1 MTVETNP
8 LLGNLGL
15 PKFEIINAE
24 HVEPAVTEMLTKA
37 DQQFAAIEANAEP
50 TWNGLIKPLESLER
64 FISATW
70 GPVTHLIGVKNS
82 EALRTAYQNVMPKLV
97 AFGLKMSQSESVY
110 EQLTAM
116 TKPEVFATLNSA
128 QKRVIENRIKS
139 AELSGLKLTG
149 EKRKRFNEI
158 QEKLSQ
164 LSTQFSNNV
173 LDATK
178 AFELVVTNKSDL
190 EGIPANFV
198 SMWAENY
205 KTRHPEAT
213 DVTDDTGPWSVTLD
227 FASYEPFMRYCT
239 NRKLRETLYKAFV
252 TKASNGDFDNSEHI
266 KQILTLRQEM
276 AKLLGFNTYAELSV
290 SSKMAETPDRVD
302 ALLSELAKASKPHAL
317 KEYNELNT
325 FAKNL
330 GLEGDVLNWDTVY
343 YSEKLRK
350 KNFDISDEELR
361 PYFPL
366 PKVLEGLFSLVN
378 KIFGVTVK
386 VATDHVEVWNKD
398 IKYYDI
404 LNEKAEIIAGF
415 YLDPYSR
422 PADKRGGAWMDTCI
436 DRGYENDK
444 FFKPVA
450 YLVCNGTPPSADK
463 PSLLSFREVE
473 TLFHE
478 FGHGLQHMLTKID
491 ESFAAGINGVEWDA
505 VELPSQ
511 FMENWCYHKPT
522 LLSLTEH
529 VETKAVLP
537 DELFEKIEKART
549 FQSAL
554 AMVRQL
560 QFSMVDM
567 ELHHRYDPS
576 SSDLSV
582 FAINQKIAK
591 DVVALQPIPEDRFLC
606 AFSHIFAGGY
616 AAGYYSYKWAEVLSA
631 DAFSKFEEAGL
642 DNDDAIKTVGMQFR
656 ETVLAL
662 GGSEHPMAVFK
673 AFRGRD
679 PQTEALLRHSGLS
692 NTEAAV

>member
-15 PKFEIINAE
+15 PKFESIKPE
-24 HVEPAVTEMLTKA
+24 HVEPAVNDMLAKA
-37 DQQFAAIEANAEP
+37 DKLFAEIETNAKP
-50 TWNGLIKPLESLER
+50 TWSGLIQPLESLER
-64 FISATW
+64 LISATW
-70 GPVTHLIGVKNS
+70 GPVTHMIGVKNS

-97 AFGLKMSQSESVY
+97 AFGLKMSQSQAVY

-116 TKPEVFATLNSA
+116 TEPKVFSNLSSA

-139 AELSGLKLTG
+139 AELSGLKLGG
-149 EKRKRFNEI
+149 EDRKRFNEI

-178 AFELVVTNKSDL
+178 AYELIVTEKSDL
-190 EGIPANFV
+190 EGIPSNFV

-205 KTRHPEAT
+205 KSRHPEAKDT
-213 DVTDDTGPWSVTLD
+213 SSETGPWSVTLD
-227 FASYEPFMRYCT
+227 FASYEPFMRYCN
-239 NRKLRETLYKAFV
+239 NRKLRETLYRAFV
-252 TKASNGDFDNSEHI
+252 TKASSGDLDNSEHI
-266 KQILTLRQEM
+266 KNILLLRQEM

-290 SSKMAETPDRVD
+290 SSKMAETPDKVD
-302 ALLSELAKASKPHAL
+302 ALLGELSKASKPHAL
-317 KEYNELNT
+317 KEYKELNA
-325 FAKNL
+325 FAKSA

-343 YSEKLRK
+343 YSEKFRK

-366 PKVLEGLFSLVN
+366 PKVLDGLFKLVT

-386 VATDHVEVWNKD
+386 EASEHVEVWHTD

-404 LNEKAEIIAGF
+404 FNDEGETIAGF

-422 PADKRGGAWMDTCI
+422 PENKRGGAWMDTCI
-436 DRGYENDK
+436 DRGYEQNK

-450 YLVCNGTPPSADK
+450 YLVCNGTPPTSDK

-537 DELFEKIEKART
+537 DELFNKIEKART

-567 ELHHRYDPS
+567 ELHHRYDPTTS
-576 SSDLSV
+576 NLSV
-582 FAINQKIAK
+582 FAINQNIAK
-591 DVVALQPIPEDRFLC
+591 DIAALQPIEEDRFLC

-642 DNDDAIKTVGMQFR
+642 DNDDAIKTVGRHFR
-656 ETVLAL
+656 DTVLAL

-673 AFRGRD
+673 AFRGRE
-679 PQTEALLRHSGLS
+679 PQTQALLRHSGLS
-692 NTEAAV
+692 NTETAV